1 MDATSVESCEDGVL
15 KNFLLGFRSLATRE
29 SYLKKLRLFSRF
41 SSLCFEEIVAMAK
54 NDPKGLEQVI
64 FSFVD
69 WMKGRGVGGSTIRQH
84 VQAIKHLLVMNDLEN
99 SLGWEKISRLMP
111 RARKI
116 GLDRAPT
123 KEEMRKLLEHADI
136 RMRALILLLSS
147 SGIRIGSVEH
157 LRWRHLQEVVHD
169 GKRFAKL
176 IVPEAKGGTGYVT
189 FITPEAYEALL
200 EYKKLRES
208 EGEAISPDSPLI
220 RVAKWSKADLDEK
233 GAALPATSKTLRN
246 EIHALWRR
254 AGLRPAGARRHEV
267 QAVHGFRK
275 FFATRMENAGVGRL
289 VVETLMGHRIAVAS
303 NYYKPSEKEL
313 VEAYARAIPELTISE
328 AEEIRGEMAERL
340 EENREK
346 MLELERINLELQEK
360 LSMMEKEIARL
371 KEILLGKKKE
381 KRRGIRKQ

>member
-136 RMRALILLLSS
+136 RMKALILLLSS

-176 IVPEAKGGTGYVT
+176 IVPEAKGGTGYAT

-254 AGLRPAGARRHEV
+254 AGLRLAGARRHEV

-313 VEAYARAIPELTISE
+313 LQAYSRAIPELTISE
-328 AEEIRGEMAERL
+328 AEEIRGEMAVRL

>member
-1 MDATSVESCEDGVL
+1 MLRLEGDAWE
-15 KNFLLGFRSLATRE
+15 NFLRGFRAGSTRE
-29 SYLKKLRLFSRF
+29 SYAKKLRLFLEWA
-41 SSLCFEEIVAMAK
+41 SL
-54 NDPKGLEQVI
+54 DPDALLGLMRGDPRRLEQTLLDYGDYLREKGL
-64 FSFVD
+64 S
-69 WMKGRGVGGSTIRQH
+69 GSTIRQ
-84 VQAIKHLLVMNDLEN
+84 VIQAVKHFAVMNDVEEG
-99 SLGWEKISRLMP
+99 SIHWVKISKMVP
-111 RARKI
+111 KVRKI

-123 KEEMRKLLEHADI
+123 KDEIRKLLEHADI

-176 IVPEAKGGTGYVT
+176 IVPEAKGGTSYVT

-289 VVETLMGHRIAVAS
+289 VMETLMGHRIAVAS

-313 VEAYARAIPELTISE
+313 LQAYSRAIPELTISE

>member
-1 MDATSVESCEDGVL
+1 MDATSVESCEGDVL

-41 SSLCFEEIVAMAK
+41 SSLCFEEIVAMAR
-54 NDPKGLEQVI
+54 NDPKGLEQII

-84 VQAIKHLLVMNDLEN
+84 IQAIKHLLVMNDLEN

-123 KEEMRKLLEHADI
+123 KDEIRKLLEHADI

-313 VEAYARAIPELTISE
+313 LQAYSRAIPELTISE
-328 AEEIRGEMAERL
+328 AEEIRGEMAVRL